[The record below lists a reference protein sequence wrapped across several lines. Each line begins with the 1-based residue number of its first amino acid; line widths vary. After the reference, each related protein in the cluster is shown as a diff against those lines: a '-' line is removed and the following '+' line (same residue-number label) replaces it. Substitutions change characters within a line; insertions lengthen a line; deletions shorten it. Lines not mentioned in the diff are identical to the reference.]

1 MIQGGKWMIIEPEDI
16 VGACDRL
23 ERIMVAANKQVEVGA
38 PAIQGIESA
47 AGVVVGDIFIAI
59 AAAGIGAAICKQQ
72 QGGLLVMKEGASQED
87 YQEAKAAM
95 DELRKKQR
103 KAAAD
108 AKAAPETIPQ

>member
-1 MIQGGKWMIIEPEDI
+1 MIQGGKYMIIEPEDI
-16 VGACDRL
+16 VGACDHL
-23 ERIMVAANKQVEVGA
+23 KRIMVAANKQVEDGA
-38 PAIQGIESA
+38 SAIQGFESA
-47 AGVVVGDIFIAI
+47 AGVVVGDIFIVI
-59 AAAGIGAAICKQQ
+59 AAAGVGAAICKQK

-87 YQEAKAAM
+87 RQEAKAVM